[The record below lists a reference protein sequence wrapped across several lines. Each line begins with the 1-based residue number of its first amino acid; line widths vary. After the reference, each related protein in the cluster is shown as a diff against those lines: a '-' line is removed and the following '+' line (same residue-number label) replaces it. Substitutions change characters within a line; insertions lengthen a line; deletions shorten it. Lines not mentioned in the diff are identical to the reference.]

1 MGIKLKIIFK
11 WVLFSIFFTSCSG
24 YQKFRKSDFFVEKKY
39 FVDSY
44 KTAFICG
51 CINVLTNDSLNK
63 FISAIND
70 NGLFQDIE
78 VLSYFIAKEADSTG
92 RHYAQKITPIDYI
105 DAGYRKPIVSGCIKL
120 GLSKEVDRIASQRYK
135 KLSKGAKLEYIFE

>member
-1 MGIKLKIIFK
+1 MGIKLRVIMELAI
-11 WVLFSIFFTSCSG
+11 VPILFSSCNG

-51 CINVLTNDSLNK
+51 CINELTSDSLSK
-63 FISAIND
+63 FITDIND

-78 VLSYFIAKEADSTG
+78 ILSYFIAKEADSTG
-92 RHYAQKITPIDYI
+92 RQYAKKITPIEYE
-105 DAGYRKPIVSGCIKL
+105 DAGYRKPIVSSCIKF
-120 GLSKEVDRIASQRYK
+120 GLSKEVDRIANQRYK
-135 KLSKGAKLEYIFE
+135 KLIKGHKLEYVYE